1 MFTKNGSG
9 DEDTNETYLEEETV
23 NGDEPKDKRR
33 SRRSGVWEYFDVTDE
48 EQRTAN
54 CQLCSEEFSYRSTST
69 NLVRHLQR
77 KHGVVF
83 MHSESDND
91 KEAWDYFTIKNPD
104 KKLAT
109 CKVCTKDCS
118 YFTSTSNLLKHV
130 RRAHGI
136 GYMADDEPDDEEET
150 QNAEPME
157 IYLDEVEGNVIEK
170 LKSQKPLKKVKRVV
184 IEESDDTDD
193 GEITYKKRYVKTS
206 TDSLDK
212 FGSYLVSLLRQLP
225 KADSNRLQADFV
237 KQIMNCQSEEGIVV
251 SDSYVTTIA
260 ECKDDL
266 VADSN
271 DDSESE
277 ATSPVW
283 SFFEKEKN
291 GRARCVVCCVLIN
304 ASTQDEQNEKEDEVY
319 TEVLYIE
326 EPSSKEES
334 RKSTAGE
341 HKKKTSLLKVKPT
354 ETLRAR
360 RRSSSDDEGYRRKR
374 PARTETVT
382 KTKRTSDDEEIESF
396 GTYVVCLLKKL
407 PRNVSMK
414 VQRDIINLIMN
425 ANLNEEKEETM
436 PRIIFDGNNI
446 RSCEDNSIIVVTNK
460 EGENVNQDANGQEY
474 KMSILPFTSTITT
487 N

>member
-1 MFTKNGSG
+1 MTG
-9 DEDTNETYLEEETV
+9 
-23 NGDEPKDKRR
+23 
-33 SRRSGVWEYFDVTDE
+33 
-48 EQRTAN
+48 
-54 CQLCSEEFSYRSTST
+54 
-69 NLVRHLQR
+69 
-77 KHGVVF
+77 
-83 MHSESDND
+83 
-91 KEAWDYFTIKNPD
+91 
-104 KKLAT
+104 
-109 CKVCTKDCS
+109 
-118 YFTSTSNLLKHV
+118 
-130 RRAHGI
+130 
-136 GYMADDEPDDEEET
+136 
-150 QNAEPME
+150 
-157 IYLDEVEGNVIEK
+157 
-170 LKSQKPLKKVKRVV
+170 
-184 IEESDDTDD
+184 
-193 GEITYKKRYVKTS
+193 
-206 TDSLDK
+206 
-212 FGSYLVSLLRQLP
+212 
-225 KADSNRLQADFV
+225 
-237 KQIMNCQSEEGIVV
+237 
-251 SDSYVTTIA
+251 IA
-260 ECKDDL
+260 ELD
-266 VADSN
+266 

-304 ASTQDEQNEKEDEVY
+304 ASVSELRHHLRRKHPKLLTELNETQDEQNEKEDEVY

-460 EGENVNQDANGQEY
+460 EGENVNQDASNDVASENP
-474 KMSILPFTSTITT
+474 SIAGSSLQS
-487 N
+487 